1 MSTNYSGDSLLG
13 MFLFETTQLL
23 EQLEENILD
32 SEDTANYTQDDINEI
47 FRIMHTIKGSAA
59 MMQYHNIS
67 KLAHALEDLFD
78 FLRAE
83 EEVDIDYT
91 ALSDLVFANVDFI
104 NDQVR
109 KIEAGATED
118 DDATDLINE
127 NRAFLERIKGGKTPD
142 TAKDGKMT
150 IELDPSPTSD
160 NSKSDKETQHA
171 FTYKARIHFSDGSEM
186 ENIRAF
192 SIINNLDEIA
202 EDIHHVP
209 EDLMVAEAADVIK
222 QDGFNFTFKSNYSY
236 VDVHQL
242 LMQTVFLKELEL
254 EQLDNLDKAKDE
266 EEKSTS
272 ETKKESKEVTKK
284 QDKASPR
291 PQAQRQRPAIK
302 HQSIISVP
310 VDKLDKLMD
319 LMGEFVIAEAMV
331 TQNPDLEGLELDN
344 FDKAARQ
351 LNKITNELQDI
362 VMSIRMVPL
371 SATFNKMKRI
381 VRDMSKSLDKEVTL
395 NITGEETEVDKNIIE
410 HISDPLMHLVRN
422 ALDHGLESAED
433 RVKAGKEPVG
443 NISLEAKN
451 VGSDVLIIVRDDG
464 KGIKK
469 ESIIAK
475 AREKGLLKRPPETMS
490 DKEIYN
496 LILLPGFSTNE
507 NVTEYSGRGVGM
519 DVVAKGIEAI
529 GGFVYIDSIENA
541 GTAITMKIPLTLAIV
556 DGMNVRVGGSIY
568 TIPTINIRE
577 FFEPNLKD
585 IITDPDKNEMVMVRG
600 ECFPILRLHKA
611 YNVETEVTNFE
622 DGIFIIVQHDKD
634 AICVFV
640 DKLIGQQQI
649 VVKSLPEYIK
659 RRKNIKG
666 LAGCTLLGDGSISLI
681 LDVAGLDDLL

>member
-1 MSTNYSGDSLLG
+1 
-13 MFLFETTQLL
+13 
-23 EQLEENILD
+23 
-32 SEDTANYTQDDINEI
+32 
-47 FRIMHTIKGSAA
+47 
-59 MMQYHNIS
+59 
-67 KLAHALEDLFD
+67 
-78 FLRAE
+78 
-83 EEVDIDYT
+83 
-91 ALSDLVFANVDFI
+91 
-104 NDQVR
+104 
-109 KIEAGATED
+109 
-118 DDATDLINE
+118 
-127 NRAFLERIKGGKTPD
+127 
-142 TAKDGKMT
+142 
-150 IELDPSPTSD
+150 
-160 NSKSDKETQHA
+160 
-171 FTYKARIHFSDGSEM
+171 
-186 ENIRAF
+186 
-192 SIINNLDEIA
+192 
-202 EDIHHVP
+202 
-209 EDLMVAEAADVIK
+209 
-222 QDGFNFTFKSNYSY
+222 
-236 VDVHQL
+236 
-242 LMQTVFLKELEL
+242 
-254 EQLDNLDKAKDE
+254 
-266 EEKSTS
+266 
-272 ETKKESKEVTKK
+272 
-284 QDKASPR
+284 
-291 PQAQRQRPAIK
+291 
-302 HQSIISVP
+302 
-310 VDKLDKLMD
+310 
-319 LMGEFVIAEAMV
+319 
-331 TQNPDLEGLELDN
+331 LDN